1 MTLLQDEELPEGFN
15 YPGALKRL
23 VNRQLTQL
31 EPWWV
36 FDASVARERMKGLSQ
51 RYPDRQLIPFAK
63 REDND
68 DVACFDQESPGTVV
82 VLHDFASDAW
92 DHRRVFNDFY
102 AWLRGAIDDMIEF
115 DRLEDE

>member
-1 MTLLQDEELPEGFN
+1 MKLLQNEDLPEGFS

-23 VNRQLTQL
+23 VERELTHL

-36 FDASVARERMKGLSQ
+36 CDASVARDRMKGFAR
-51 RYPDRQLIPFAK
+51 RYPGKLLVPFAK

-68 DVACFDQESPGTVV
+68 DVACFDQASPGSVV

-92 DHRRVFNDFY
+92 DRRRVFGDFY
-102 AWLRGAIDDMIEF
+102 SWLRQAVEDMIAF